1 MKTHSI
7 QQHNIIQKTK
17 LPVMAALTIETLQK
31 ICDKI
36 PSEYTIKVETSNG
49 TLIEV
54 ADNIEVDISKGTLIL
69 KQY

>member
-1 MKTHSI
+1 
-7 QQHNIIQKTK
+7 
-17 LPVMAALTIETLQK
+17 MAALTIETLQK

-49 TLIEV
+49 TLIEI